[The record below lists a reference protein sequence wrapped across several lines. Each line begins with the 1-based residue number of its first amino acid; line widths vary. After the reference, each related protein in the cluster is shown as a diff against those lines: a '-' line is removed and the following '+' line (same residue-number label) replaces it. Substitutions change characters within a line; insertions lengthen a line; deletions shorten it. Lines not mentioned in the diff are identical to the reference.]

1 MFKQKLGLDNI
12 QIERGYRVR
21 NKRSKDKKTKPRA
34 IICKILSFK
43 RKKEVLKTANKLKGT
58 DIFINEIFCPEIM
71 EHRKELWE
79 HVKRLRSEGQIT
91 YLNYRSIAVGG
102 RDQGE

>member
-1 MFKQKLGLDNI
+1 MFNERLGLDNI
-12 QIERGYRVR
+12 QTERAYRVR

-34 IICKILSFK
+34 ILSYK
-43 RKKEVLKTANKLKGT
+43 RKKEVLITANKLKGT

-91 YLNYRSIAVGG
+91 YLNYRSIAVRG